1 MVRLVWWFGDV
12 WWMFTINIPTS
23 PSIVGSGLQK
33 GFPASDYHF
42 LRCTTQA
49 VSLVFTSLFKT
60 MNRTSSIFEPPPWC
74 LDSYLKSNIFWYLL
88 TSCSPLGICGWWY
101 LFGWLG
107 AHWSR
112 ATLLWDSH
120 GVPKTGDVPYLG
132 DLTGWAVS
140 PPSSWISSMLP
151 CLLQVL
157 DVRSHVGRNQLGSLT
172 DLLKENLRSGRPV
185 HWFRIS
191 EPLLVLVQAIHS
203 IVPDMLLVYHQSAPV
218 LSTSLSTRW
227 SQL

>member
-1 MVRLVWWFGDV
+1 
-12 WWMFTINIPTS
+12 
-23 PSIVGSGLQK
+23 
-33 GFPASDYHF
+33 
-42 LRCTTQA
+42 
-49 VSLVFTSLFKT
+49 
-60 MNRTSSIFEPPPWC
+60 
-74 LDSYLKSNIFWYLL
+74 
-88 TSCSPLGICGWWY
+88 
-101 LFGWLG
+101 
-107 AHWSR
+107 
-112 ATLLWDSH
+112 
-120 GVPKTGDVPYLG
+120 
-132 DLTGWAVS
+132 
-140 PPSSWISSMLP
+140 MLP

-172 DLLKENLRSGRPV
+172 NLLKENLRSGRPV